1 MLLLGC
7 AINVLQKINTT
18 NEVLELGD
26 TQGRHPF
33 AGLLSDKAEEIDDT
47 LHVTHKVVLSE
58 LIVLRRDTGR
68 TIIEVADTEVFTAH
82 SNHWRCAKAK
92 AFCTQDSGFDNVQ
105 TRFHSTVCLH
115 ANLSTQSVAPQSLVD
130 LSETQLPGRARV
142 PNGG

>member
-26 TQGRHPF
+26 AQGRHPL
-33 AGLLSDKAEEIDDT
+33 AGLFSDKAEEIYDT

-68 TIIEVADTEVFTAH
+68 TIIEVADT
-82 SNHWRCAKAK
+82 
-92 AFCTQDSGFDNVQ
+92 
-105 TRFHSTVCLH
+105 
-115 ANLSTQSVAPQSLVD
+115 
-130 LSETQLPGRARV
+130 
-142 PNGG
+142 